1 MIIFFL
7 RFVDKSVHMF
17 DQCNLTS
24 GGVGAPVHKLD
35 GHKVAVLYVQWFL
48 DKASIFRRAAEDG
61 FLNIW
66 DYEVYKSQVLQS

>member
-17 DQCNLTS
+17 DQRNLTS

-35 GHKVAVLYVQWFL
+35 GHKVAVLYVQACYITILLALEYFC
-48 DKASIFRRAAEDG
+48 
-61 FLNIW
+61 
-66 DYEVYKSQVLQS
+66 